1 MASFGNISACCWNG
15 WLVSWSVTVV
25 ILQK

>member
-15 WLVSWSVTVV
+15 WLVEV
-25 ILQK
+25 